1 MHRFTLSAAVT
12 SCILALAACGTSA
25 PAPAQCAAGEVLC
38 SGVCT
43 SLLTSQSNCGGCG
56 IACQAPG
63 NGGTTACVGGA
74 CQPACAAPL
83 GLCNARTDAGASGLA
98 CTDTSADPVN
108 CGACGQVC
116 APQQTCNAGH
126 CTSCPSGEL
135 QCPTTTPGRTAC
147 KAVLSDNLNCGGCG
161 AVCSSPSSC
170 QDGACVAPGLSN
182 CGNADGGPALQK
194 DLQNDPANCGA
205 CGNACLA
212 TEVCRAGACSP
223 CPGAACGNLCVD
235 VSTDARNC
243 GACAVACT
251 GTQACVGGICAQPVK
266 VTITNP
272 TQSLVP
278 TVSLPL
284 SARVDSALPMQS
296 VTYVSILPDG
306 GDSPATALAFDSSLN
321 PVGVPSSAWTS
332 AVPGAVTDGGTLAVI
347 ARDIAWR
354 ADAGDAP
361 LHQDRAQ
368 VGPLQLLA
376 PPMTTPTLTAT
387 QAGAA
392 LASASWVPLNTPPIT
407 FTATG
412 LGTNAASVQ
421 FINRGVSDT
430 YVIGTATAAGGSAS
444 LTVTPAE
451 LTSING
457 AAQIVACPVDVAGQV
472 TAIASCS
479 NGASTN
485 TIFLTAGRVP
495 VPSGNAFP
503 VLTAK
508 PDGSAPTVW
517 FMGTATSGSAQLI
530 AATTTTTASAVPST
544 PVVGTAYA
552 AGYLQPAPDTSAS
565 VLALRF
571 DGTALDR
578 FDCATGASCNRT
590 PYVSTSGSF
599 KLATVPVAT
608 ATTILFTDGPVQTG
622 QTGQYLYAN
631 NPAPSGGSAPA
642 AAQPVPGTPVFPY
655 TGGTLGTTAAAQAS
669 GAVVFY
675 TQASLTGGPYQLR
688 IAHPNISG
696 GSQALGPSHAGA
708 PVFLQVFP
716 SGEIVWQ
723 YLDGAGGSLL
733 EAADYDG
740 VSAAAKVANV
750 STQFATNASAAW
762 QVVRPQMLL
771 GLAADKTST
780 SSELIQIDLNRSG
793 AIQIG
798 APSPI
803 SSTVGALA
811 GSNVRQR
818 NRSLGV
824 YAVSD
829 DQRKAIYVTSDP
841 GPLLTLWLLDLASG
855 VANQLYSTPNLDT
868 SDAAPR
874 FVHSAA
880 GSVSPLP
887 GGTPSAGLA
896 QVPAIL
902 WGEDLASPV
911 NNGLNE
917 EFRPMR
923 LFYALYR
930 SDGSVSS
937 PVAVDRI
944 AYAVTNSGALPL
956 AYTVDSSVGASLFF
970 LSGSTSEP
978 DLYSVPLT
986 GSGTSALVIDRPSG
1000 YLLREDKGRFLVQR
1014 SDGITFAGR
1023 LQAGTTPASTLVPI
1037 AFDGNGGPIPVYS
1050 LLSSLTTFGFTADG
1064 DHAWALSQVE
1074 SNTLVSGGQPVL
1086 RFIDLGTLVHQ
1097 NLGAEAFQISV
1108 PTLGA
1113 APEPLP
1119 CFLGNAAFAIGL
1131 TNLADDSFSGLAAI
1145 YAASTTTGVHR
1156 DPGLPAISD
1165 GQGRP
1170 PVCQVAIDDTEAVI
1184 APGNG
1189 SFGAPTTGPVYSA
1202 LALSGGLVSATNLA
1216 GARVSGPSQI
1226 ATYSPI
1232 GGPYLHEYDL
1242 VQIPRSGSTQNF
1254 FKVWGE
1260 SAAQGGKAFPFVPV
1274 AAGGT
1279 LLQSTA
1285 RPSDQNAALL
1295 LMLQVSGAATVP
1307 GAIPVAVPLAG
1318 KAAPVAPLP

>member
-1 MHRFTLSAAVT
+1 MHRSTLSAAIV

-25 PAPAQCAAGEVLC
+25 PAPARCAPGDVICGGA
-38 SGVCT
+38 CT

-63 NGGTTACVGGA
+63 NGGTTSCVGGA

-116 APQQTCNAGH
+116 APQQTCNAGR

-135 QCPTTTPGRTAC
+135 QCPTATPGRTAC

-161 AVCSSPSSC
+161 AACASPSSC
-170 QDGACVAPGLSN
+170 QNGACVAPGLSN
-182 CGNADGGPALQK
+182 CGNASGGPAQQK

-212 TEVCRAGACSP
+212 SEVCRAGNCSP

-235 VSTDARNC
+235 LSADPRNC

-251 GTQACVGGICAQPVK
+251 GTQACVGGACAQPVK

-278 TVSLPL
+278 AGSLPL
-284 SARVDSALPMQS
+284 GARVDSALPMQS
-296 VTYVSILPDG
+296 VSYVSILPDG
-306 GDSPATALAFDSSLN
+306 GDSPATTLAFNSSLN
-321 PVGVPSSAWTS
+321 PAGVPASAWTA
-332 AVPGAVTDGGTLAVI
+332 AVPNTVTDGGTLAVI

-368 VGPLQLLA
+368 IGPLQLLA
-376 PPMTTPTLTAT
+376 PPAATPTLTAT
-387 QAGAA
+387 QSGAP
-392 LASASWVPLNTPPIT
+392 LASAAWVPLNAPPIT

-412 LGTNAASVQ
+412 LGANAASVQ

-444 LTVTPAE
+444 LTVAPAE
-451 LTSING
+451 LTSVNG
-457 AAQIVACPVDVAGQV
+457 AAQVVACPVDVAGQV
-472 TAIASCS
+472 TAIGTCS
-479 NGASTN
+479 NGGATN
-485 TIFLTAGRVP
+485 TVLLTAGRVP
-495 VPSGNAFP
+495 VPSGNALP

-530 AATTTTTASAVPST
+530 AAPTTATASAVPT
-544 PVVGTAYA
+544 IPVVSTAYA
-552 AGYLQPAPDTSAS
+552 AGFLKPAPDTSAS

-590 PYVSTSGSF
+590 PYVSTSGAF
-599 KLATVPVAT
+599 KLSAVPAAT
-608 ATTILFTDGPVQTG
+608 ATTLLFVDS
-622 QTGQYLYAN
+622 QTGQYVYAN

-642 AAQPVPGTPVFPY
+642 VVQPVPGTPVFPY
-655 TGGTLGTTAAAQAS
+655 SGGTLGATTATQAS

-675 TQASLTGGPYQLR
+675 TQANLAGGPYQLR
-688 IAHPNISG
+688 IAHPNLTG

-723 YLDGAGGSLL
+723 YLDGAGGSVL
-733 EAADYDG
+733 EAAYYDG
-740 VSAAAKVANV
+740 ASATAKVANV
-750 STQFATNASAAW
+750 SAQFATAVSSAW
-762 QVVRPQMLL
+762 QVVRPQTLL
-771 GLAADKTST
+771 GFAYDKAST
-780 SSELIQIDLNRSG
+780 SAELIEIDLNRAG
-793 AIQIG
+793 AIQIA
-798 APSPI
+798 APSPV
-803 SSTVGALA
+803 SATVGGLA
-811 GSNVRQR
+811 GSVVRQR
-818 NRSLGV
+818 NRGSGF

-841 GPLLTLWLLDLASG
+841 GPLLTLWLLDLATG
-855 VANQLYSTPNLDT
+855 GANQLYSTPTLD
-868 SDAAPR
+868 SADGAPR

-880 GSVSPLP
+880 GTVGPLP
-887 GGTPSAGLA
+887 GLTPGAGLA
-896 QVPAIL
+896 PVPTPVPAIL
-902 WGEDLASPV
+902 WGEDLASPAS
-911 NNGLNE
+911 NALGE

-923 LFYALYR
+923 LFYALYKADA
-930 SDGSVSS
+930 STPA
-937 PVAVDRI
+937 PVAVDR
-944 AYAVTNSGALPL
+944 L
-956 AYTVDSSVGASLFF
+956 AYTVTGNGAIPFAYTVESAAGANLFF
-970 LSGSTSEP
+970 LSGSVSEP

-986 GSGTSALVIDRPSG
+986 GSGASALVIDRPSG
-1000 YLLREDKGRFLVQR
+1000 YRVREDKGRFLVQR
-1014 SDGITFAGR
+1014 SDGVTYAGR
-1023 LQAGTTPASTLVPI
+1023 LQAGTNPAATLVPI
-1037 AFDGNGGPIPVYS
+1037 AFDGNGGPIPVYA

-1074 SNTLVSGGQPVL
+1074 ANTLVGGGQPVL
-1086 RFIDLGTLVHQ
+1086 RLIDLGTQVHQ

-1108 PTLGA
+1108 PVMGA
-1113 APEPLP
+1113 SPEPLP

-1131 TNLADDSFSGLAAI
+1131 TSLANDALSALVNT
-1145 YAASTTTGVHR
+1145 YAAPASTGVHQ
-1156 DPGLPAISD
+1156 DLGLPPLTNSE
-1165 GQGRP
+1165 GSP
-1170 PVCQVAIDDTEAVI
+1170 PGCQVALDDTEAI
-1184 APGNG
+1184 IGPSRSALAA
-1189 SFGAPTTGPVYSA
+1189 STGPVNSA
-1202 LALSGGLVSATNLA
+1202 VALSGGLVSATNLA
-1216 GARVSGPSQI
+1216 GALVIGPSQA
-1226 ATYSPI
+1226 ATYSPF
-1232 GGPYLHEYDL
+1232 GGPYLDEYDL
-1242 VQIPRSGSTQNF
+1242 VQMPRSGSVQTF

-1260 SAAQGGKAFPFVPV
+1260 SAARGGKAFPYLPV
-1274 AAGGT
+1274 AAGGGV
-1279 LLQSTA
+1279 LAPSA
-1285 RPSDQNAALL
+1285 RPTDQNTALL
-1295 LMLQVSGAATVP
+1295 LVLQIAGAPSVP

-1318 KAAPVAPLP
+1318 RAAPVVPLP